1 MECICCFFSSLFLF
15 SDSQNL
21 IYVRILTILRIS
33 TNATLRPAQ
42 IRLSVPLNMI
52 QVKVLTWDIQN
63 KVMP

>member
-1 MECICCFFSSLFLF
+1 MECVCCFCSSLFLF

-21 IYVRILTILRIS
+21 ILVRNLIILRIS